1 MKQESS
7 LQRVFEKIRD
17 FNDPLFIF
25 FFVTLGFGITY
36 ATGKLAKIIAGNSI
50 NEGFTP
56 FSSVFEE
63 FFTVIIIAPFLETFL
78 FQYLPFKLTQKW
90 MHPILSI
97 LFCGLIF
104 GIPHLYNWFYMFSAV
119 VVGLLL
125 GFAYYLR
132 LNTGRAFLIV
142 TIIHLLNNFVVFTI
156 NHI

>member
-1 MKQESS
+1 MKQEFSFN
-7 LQRVFEKIRD
+7 RVFEKIR
-17 FNDPLFIF
+17 NLKDPLFVF
-25 FFVTLGFGITY
+25 FFVTLGLGITY
-36 ATGKLAKIIAGNSI
+36 TTGVLAKTITGKSI

-56 FSSVFEE
+56 FDSTFEE

-104 GIPHLYNWFYMFSAV
+104 GIPHIYNWFYMLSAV
-119 VVGLLL
+119 VIGLLL
-125 GFAYYLR
+125 GSAYYLR
-132 LNTGRAFLIV
+132 INTGRAFLIV
-142 TIIHLLNNFVVFTI
+142 TIIHLLNNCVVFGI